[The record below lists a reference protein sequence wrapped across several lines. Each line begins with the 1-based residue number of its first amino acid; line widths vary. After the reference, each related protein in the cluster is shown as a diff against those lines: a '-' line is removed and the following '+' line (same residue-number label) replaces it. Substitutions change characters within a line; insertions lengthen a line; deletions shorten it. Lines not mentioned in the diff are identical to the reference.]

1 MLPAGGMPE
10 LVNVI
15 VFALGGVRM
24 AAELR
29 FVREVATLG
38 FVTKVPLAPTGI
50 AGVCNLHGAIVPVL
64 DLAALT
70 GAGRGPAARQGDGAL
85 LIDLDG
91 TVAALRV
98 DQVDEVATLS
108 QTGAAVIDRR
118 GQRLPL
124 IDPRALLQAARDAVA
139 ATGPGAPR

>member
-1 MLPAGGMPE
+1 MSE

-24 AAELR
+24 ATELR
-29 FVREVATLG
+29 YVREVATLG
-38 FVTKVPLAPTGI
+38 FVTKVPMAPAGI

-64 DLAALT
+64 DLTALT
-70 GAGRGPAARQGDGAL
+70 GGARGSAARQGDGAL
-85 LIDLDG
+85 LIELDG
-91 TVAALRV
+91 AIAALRV

-108 QTGAAVIDRR
+108 LAGTSVIDRR

-124 IDPRALLQAARDAVA
+124 VDPRALLQAARDAVA
-139 ATGPGAPR
+139 ATAPPAPEAAR